1 MAIFE
6 TDWQSFLSRDSEI
19 PPDVFFA
26 VDDSGDDSSISS
38 ELIGAQKIFLAGVSP
53 VLRGMFFGPMK
64 EEKEVI
70 EIKETTHEA
79 FTTMIS

>member
-26 VDDSGDDSSISS
+26 VDDSGDDSICSI
-38 ELIGAQKIFLAGVSP
+38 ELIDLLHRADRGTQDLLGRGEP
-53 VLRGMFFGPMK
+53 GLQRHVLRTNEGG
-64 EEKEVI
+64 EGGDRDQRD
-70 EIKETTHEA
+70 H
-79 FTTMIS
+79 S

>member
-26 VDDSGDDSSISS
+26 VDDSGDDSSFSR
-38 ELIGAQKIFLAGVSP
+38 ELIGAHKIFLA
-53 VLRGMFFGPMK
+53 
-64 EEKEVI
+64 
-70 EIKETTHEA
+70 
-79 FTTMIS
+79 

>member
-26 VDDSGDDSSISS
+26 VDDSGDDSSCSI
-38 ELIGAQKIFLAGVSP
+38 ELIRAHKIFLAGVSP
-53 VLRGMFFGPMK
+53 VFFGPMK
-64 EEKEVI
+64 EKKEVI
-70 EIKETTHEA
+70 EIKETTHEPLLR
-79 FTTMIS
+79 

>member
-26 VDDSGDDSSISS
+26 VDDSGDDSSCSI
-38 ELIGAQKIFLAGVSP
+38 ELIRAHKIFLAGRGEP
-53 VLRGMFFGPMK
+53 GLQRHVLRTNEGG
-64 EEKEVI
+64 EGGDRDQRD
-70 EIKETTHEA
+70 H
-79 FTTMIS
+79 S